1 MLTRYGKYGNKP
13 SKGAGSRS
21 NDFLRRLSMSPNL
34 RSKGL
39 SPDVPQYYMRRAF
52 LKSMGATDED
62 LEKPLVAI
70 ANTWN
75 EILPGSIH
83 LDRIAAA
90 VKRGIRE
97 AGGMATIFNVLAPC
111 DGQGSGNVGF
121 KYVLPSRD
129 LIAASVEMM
138 IEHASYDAAVMI
150 GTCDK
155 IVPGLIMAAARCN
168 LPTVLVTGGYMP
180 SGRYKGERVDCT
192 SMGKYFVMQRQGKIS
207 KEELREVEGYVCPGP
222 GACCLMGTANSM
234 CIAAEAFGLSLPGNS
249 ALCATDPALEKLA
262 EEAGRK
268 VMELVWKDVRAHDIM
283 TPAAFHNSVRVCC
296 ATSGSTNLTLHF
308 PAIAHELDYPFTL
321 DDFENISQQTPS
333 IMEIKPSD
341 PRYLMEDFERAGGLQ
356 AVMKSMESLLDTS
369 VMTVTGQSLAD
380 NLKEAAI
387 RDPEIIRP
395 LSRPKGKNGGIAILK
410 GNMGVAVVKQTAVRP
425 EMQKHRGPVRVFEQE
440 EDCIDALIA
449 GKIEKGEVMV
459 IRYEGPKGG
468 PGMREMV
475 MATWLLVEMGLDK
488 SVAILTDGRFSGTSG
503 GPCVGHLVPEAMVGG
518 PIAVLRDGDII
529 DIDIPSRTLSVELTD
544 REIQQRLASWKQP
557 EPKITKGYLAHF
569 AKYATSA
576 DKGAYLE

>member
-1 MLTRYGKYGNKP
+1 
-13 SKGAGSRS
+13 
-21 NDFLRRLSMSPNL
+21 MSAKL
-34 RSKGL
+34 RSKSL
-39 SPDVPQYYMRRAF
+39 SPDVPQYYMRRVF
-52 LKSMGATDED
+52 LRSMGATDAD

-75 EILPGSIH
+75 EILPGSYH

-90 VKRGIRE
+90 VKRGIQE

-121 KYVLPSRD
+121 KYILPSRD

-155 IVPGLIMAAARCN
+155 IVPGLLMAAARCN
-168 LPTVLVTGGYMP
+168 LPTVLFTGGYMP
-180 SGRYKGERVDCT
+180 SGRYKGERLDCS
-192 SMGKYFVMQRQGKIS
+192 SMGKYFVMYRQGKIS
-207 KEELREVEGYVCPGP
+207 KEELREVEGAVCPGP

-234 CIAAEAFGLSLPGNS
+234 CIAAEALGLSLPGNS

-268 VMELVWKDVRAHDIM
+268 VMELLEKDIKAHDIM
-283 TPAAFHNSVRVCC
+283 SPAAFTNAVKVCC

-308 PAIAHELDYPFTL
+308 PAIAHELEYPFTL

-341 PRYLMEDFERAGGLQ
+341 PRYLMEDFERAGGVQ
-356 AVMKSMESLLDTS
+356 AVMKSMATLLDTNVIS
-369 VMTVTGQSLAD
+369 ASGKTLAE
-380 NLKEAAI
+380 NLSTADI
-387 RDPEIIRP
+387 RDEEIIRP
-395 LSRPKGKNGGIAILK
+395 LSRPKGRNGGIAILK
-410 GNMGVAVVKQTAVRP
+410 GNLGTAVVKQTAVRP
-425 EMQKHRGPVRVFEQE
+425 EMHTHRGPARVFEQE
-440 EDCIDALIA
+440 EDCIEAILS
-449 GKIEKGEVMV
+449 GRVKEGEVIV

-475 MATWLLVEMGLDK
+475 MATWLLVDMGLDK
-488 SVAILTDGRFSGTSG
+488 SVAIITDGRFSGTSG
-503 GPCVGHLVPEAMVGG
+503 GPCVGHIVPEAMDGG
-518 PIAVLRDGDII
+518 PIAVLQDGDMIE
-529 DIDIPSRTLSVELTD
+529 IDIPSRKLGVELSED
-544 REIQQRLASWKQP
+544 DIKQRLRSWKRP
-557 EPKITKGYLAHF
+557 EPKVTRGYLAHF

>member
-1 MLTRYGKYGNKP
+1 MG
-13 SKGAGSRS
+13 SK
-21 NDFLRRLSMSPNL
+21 M
-34 RSKGL
+34 RSKGWG
-39 SPDVPQYYMRRAF
+39 PDVPQYYMRRVLFKA
-52 LKSMGATDED
+52 MGATDED

-75 EILPGSIH
+75 EILPGSYH

-90 VKRGIRE
+90 VKRGIHQ

-121 KYVLPSRD
+121 KYLLPSRD

-155 IVPGLIMAAARCN
+155 IIPGLIMAAARCN
-168 LPTVLVTGGYMP
+168 LPTILVTGGYMP
-180 SGRYKGERVDCT
+180 AGHYKGDRLDVA
-192 SMGKYFVMQRQGKIS
+192 SMGKYFVMYKQAKITQQ
-207 KEELREVEGYVCPGP
+207 ELREVEDCVCPGP

-234 CIAAEAFGLSLPGNS
+234 AVAAESFGLSLPGNS
-249 ALCATDPALEKLA
+249 ALCATDAALERLA
-262 EEAGRK
+262 EEAGRR
-268 VMELVWKDVRAHDIM
+268 VMELLWKDLRARDIM
-283 TPAAFHNSVRVCC
+283 TPAAFKNSVKVCC

-321 DDFENISQQTPS
+321 DDFESISQQTPS

-341 PRYLMEDFERAGGLQ
+341 PRYLMEDFARAGGLQ
-356 AVMKSMESLLDTS
+356 AVMKSMESLLDTN
-369 VMTVTGQSLAD
+369 VMTVSGRSLAD
-380 NLKEAAI
+380 NLRSAEI

-395 LSRPKGKNGGIAILK
+395 LSNPKGKNGGIAILK

-425 EMQKHRGPVRVFEQE
+425 EMQRHRGPARVFEQE
-440 EDCIDALIA
+440 EDCIDALLA
-449 GKIEKGEVMV
+449 GQVKEGEVLV

-475 MATWLLVEMGLDK
+475 TATWLLVDMGLDR
-488 SVAILTDGRFSGTSG
+488 STAIVTDGRFSGTSG
-503 GPCVGHLVPEAMVGG
+503 GPCIGHLVPEAMVGG

-529 DIDIPSRTLSVELTD
+529 DIDIPSRMVNVELSD
-544 REIQQRLASWKQP
+544 EEIRRRLLLWEPPQP
-557 EPKITKGYLAHF
+557 KVTKGYLAHF

>member
-1 MLTRYGKYGNKP
+1 MTAK
-13 SKGAGSRS
+13 
-21 NDFLRRLSMSPNL
+21 L
-34 RSKGL
+34 RSKAL
-39 SPDVPQYYMRRAF
+39 SPDVPQYYMRRVF
-52 LKSMGATDED
+52 FKSMGATDAD

-75 EILPGSIH
+75 EILPGSYH

-90 VKRGIRE
+90 IKRGIQE

-168 LPTVLVTGGYMP
+168 LPTVVFTGGYMP
-180 SGRYKGERVDCT
+180 SGRYKGERLDCS
-192 SMGKYFVMQRQGKIS
+192 SMGKYFVMYRQGKIS
-207 KEELREVEGYVCPGP
+207 KEELREVEGAVCPGP

-234 CIAAEAFGLSLPGNS
+234 CIAAEALGLSLPGNS

-268 VMELVWKDVRAHDIM
+268 VMELLEKDIKARDIM
-283 TPAAFHNSVRVCC
+283 SPAAFTNAVKVCC

-308 PAIAHELDYPFTL
+308 PAIAHELEYPFTL

-341 PRYLMEDFERAGGLQ
+341 PRYLMEDFERAGGVQ
-356 AVMKSMESLLDTS
+356 AVMKSMATLIDTKVITAS
-369 VMTVTGQSLAD
+369 GKTLAE
-380 NLKEAAI
+380 NLSMADI
-387 RDPEIIRP
+387 RDEEIIRP
-395 LSRPKGKNGGIAILK
+395 LSRPKGRNGGIAILK
-410 GNMGVAVVKQTAVRP
+410 GNLGTAVVKQTAVRP
-425 EMQKHRGPVRVFEQE
+425 EMHTHRGPARVFEQE
-440 EDCIDALIA
+440 EDCIEALLS
-449 GKIEKGEVMV
+449 GRVKEGDVMV
-459 IRYEGPKGG
+459 IRYEGPRGG

-475 MATWLLVEMGLDK
+475 MATWLLVDMGLDK
-488 SVAILTDGRFSGTSG
+488 SVAIITDGRFSGTSG
-503 GPCVGHLVPEAMVGG
+503 GPCVGHIVPEAMDGG
-518 PIAVLRDGDII
+518 PIAVLRDGDMIE
-529 DIDIPSRTLSVELTD
+529 IDIPSRRLGVELNEEDIT
-544 REIQQRLASWKQP
+544 QRLRSWKRP
-557 EPKITKGYLAHF
+557 EPKITRGYLAHF

>member
-1 MLTRYGKYGNKP
+1 MAIK
-13 SKGAGSRS
+13 
-21 NDFLRRLSMSPNL
+21 L

-39 SPDVPQYYMRRAF
+39 SPEVPQYYMRRVF

-75 EILPGSIH
+75 EILPGSVH

-97 AGGMATIFNVLAPC
+97 AGGLATIFNVLAPC
-111 DGQGSGNVGF
+111 DGQGSGNEGF

-168 LPTVLVTGGYMP
+168 LPTVIFTGGYMP
-180 SGRYKGERVDCT
+180 AGHYKGERLDCS
-192 SMGKYFVMQRQGKIS
+192 SMGKYFVMYRQGKIA
-207 KEELREVEGYVCPGP
+207 KEELRELEGYVCPGP

-268 VMELVWKDVRAHDIM
+268 VMELLWKEIKARDIM
-283 TPAAFHNSVRVCC
+283 TPAAFTNAVKVCC

-308 PAIAHELDYPFTL
+308 PAIAHEVDYPFTL
-321 DDFENISQQTPS
+321 DDFEDISRQTPS

-356 AVMKSMESLLDTS
+356 AVMKSMEPLLDGS
-369 VMTVTGQSLAD
+369 VMTASGKSLAD
-380 NLKEAAI
+380 NLKTAEI
-387 RDPEIIRP
+387 RDTEIVRP
-395 LSRPKGKNGGIAILK
+395 LSNPKSTNGGIAVLK
-410 GNMGVAVVKQTAVRP
+410 GNMGTAVVKQTAVRP
-425 EMQKHRGPVRVFEQE
+425 EMQKHRGPARVFEQE
-440 EDCIDALIA
+440 EDCIDALLA
-449 GKIEKGEVMV
+449 GKVKEGEVLV

-475 MATWLLVEMGLDK
+475 MATWMLVDLGLDK
-488 SVAILTDGRFSGTSG
+488 SVAIVTDGRFSGTSG
-503 GPCVGHLVPEAMVGG
+503 GPCVGHLVPEAMAGG

-529 DIDIPSRTLSVELTD
+529 DIDIPARRVSVELTED
-544 REIQQRLASWKQP
+544 QIAQRMASWKRP
-557 EPKITKGYLAHF
+557 EPKVTKGYLAHF
-569 AKYATSA
+569 AKYVTSA

>member
-1 MLTRYGKYGNKP
+1 MTAK
-13 SKGAGSRS
+13 
-21 NDFLRRLSMSPNL
+21 L
-34 RSKGL
+34 RSKAL
-39 SPDVPQYYMRRAF
+39 SPDVPQYYMRRVF
-52 LKSMGATDED
+52 FKSMGATDAD

-75 EILPGSIH
+75 EILPGSYH

-90 VKRGIRE
+90 IKRGIQE

-121 KYVLPSRD
+121 KYILPSRD

-168 LPTVLVTGGYMP
+168 LPTVVFTGGYMP
-180 SGRYKGERVDCT
+180 SGRYKGERLDCS
-192 SMGKYFVMQRQGKIS
+192 SMGKYFVMYRQGKIS
-207 KEELREVEGYVCPGP
+207 KEELRKVEGAVCPGP

-234 CIAAEAFGLSLPGNS
+234 CIAAEALGLSLPGNS
-249 ALCATDPALEKLA
+249 TLCATDPTLEKLA

-268 VMELVWKDVRAHDIM
+268 VMELLEKDIKARDIM
-283 TPAAFHNSVRVCC
+283 SPAAFTNAVKVCC

-308 PAIAHELDYPFTL
+308 PAIAHELEYPFTL

-341 PRYLMEDFERAGGLQ
+341 PRYLMEDFERAGGVQ
-356 AVMKSMESLLDTS
+356 AVMKSMATLIDTKVITAS
-369 VMTVTGQSLAD
+369 GKTLAE
-380 NLKEAAI
+380 NLSIADI
-387 RDPEIIRP
+387 RDEEIIRP
-395 LSRPKGKNGGIAILK
+395 LSRPKGRNGGIAILK
-410 GNMGVAVVKQTAVRP
+410 GNLGTAVVKQTAVRP
-425 EMQKHRGPVRVFEQE
+425 EMHTHRGPARVFEQE
-440 EDCIDALIA
+440 EDCIEALLS
-449 GKIEKGEVMV
+449 GRVKEGDVMV
-459 IRYEGPKGG
+459 IRYEGPRGG

-475 MATWLLVEMGLDK
+475 MATWLLVDMGLDK
-488 SVAILTDGRFSGTSG
+488 SVAIITDGRFSGTSG
-503 GPCVGHLVPEAMVGG
+503 GPCVGHIVPEAMDGG
-518 PIAVLRDGDII
+518 PIAVLRDGDMIE
-529 DIDIPSRTLSVELTD
+529 IDIPSRRLGVELNEEDIT
-544 REIQQRLASWKQP
+544 QRLRSWKRP
-557 EPKITKGYLAHF
+557 EPKITRGYLAHF

>member
-1 MLTRYGKYGNKP
+1 
-13 SKGAGSRS
+13 
-21 NDFLRRLSMSPNL
+21 
-34 RSKGL
+34 
-39 SPDVPQYYMRRAF
+39 
-52 LKSMGATDED
+52 MGATDAD

-75 EILPGSIH
+75 EILPGSYH
-83 LDRIAAA
+83 LDRLAAA

-121 KYVLPSRD
+121 KYILPSRD

-168 LPTVLVTGGYMP
+168 LPTIVFTGGYMP
-180 SGRYKGERVDCT
+180 SGRYKGERLDCS
-192 SMGKYFVMQRQGKIS
+192 SMGKYFVMYRQGKIS
-207 KEELREVEGYVCPGP
+207 KEELREVEGAVCPGP

-234 CIAAEAFGLSLPGNS
+234 CIASEALGLSLPGNS

-268 VMELVWKDVRAHDIM
+268 VMELLGKDIKARDIM
-283 TPAAFHNSVRVCC
+283 SPAAFTNAVKVCC

-308 PAIAHELDYPFTL
+308 PAIAHELEYPFTL

-341 PRYLMEDFERAGGLQ
+341 PRYLMEDFERAGGVQ
-356 AVMKSMESLLDTS
+356 AVMKSMATLLDTNVITAS
-369 VMTVTGQSLAD
+369 GKTLAE
-380 NLKEAAI
+380 NLSMADI
-387 RDPEIIRP
+387 RDEEIIRP
-395 LSRPKGKNGGIAILK
+395 LSRPKGRNGGIAILK
-410 GNMGVAVVKQTAVRP
+410 GNLGIAVVKQTAVRP
-425 EMQKHRGPVRVFEQE
+425 EMHKHRGPAKIFEQE
-440 EDCIDALIA
+440 EDCIEALLS
-449 GKIEKGEVMV
+449 GRVKEGDVMV

-475 MATWLLVEMGLDK
+475 MATWLLVDMGLDK
-488 SVAILTDGRFSGTSG
+488 SVAIITDGRFSGTSG
-503 GPCVGHLVPEAMVGG
+503 GPCVGHIVPEAMEGG
-518 PIAVLRDGDII
+518 PIAVLRDGDMIEI
-529 DIDIPSRTLSVELTD
+529 DIASRKLGVELSEED
-544 REIQQRLASWKQP
+544 IKQRLKSWKRP
-557 EPKITKGYLAHF
+557 EPKITRGYLAHF

>member
-1 MLTRYGKYGNKP
+1 MTKR
-13 SKGAGSRS
+13 
-21 NDFLRRLSMSPNL
+21 L
-34 RSKGL
+34 RSKAL
-39 SPDVPQYYMRRAF
+39 SPDLPQYYMRRVF
-52 LKSMGATDED
+52 FKSMGATDAD

-75 EILPGSIH
+75 EILPGSYH
-83 LDRIAAA
+83 LDRIAQA

-97 AGGMATIFNVLAPC
+97 AGGMGTIFNVLAPC
-111 DGQGSGNVGF
+111 DGQGSGNEGF

-168 LPTVLVTGGYMP
+168 LPTVLFTGGYMP
-180 SGRYKGERVDCT
+180 SGNYKGDRLDCS
-192 SMGKYFVMQRQGKIS
+192 SMGKYFVMYRQGKITA
-207 KEELREVEGYVCPGP
+207 EELREVEGCCCPGP

-249 ALCATDPALEKLA
+249 ALCATDPALEKMA

-268 VMELVWKDVRAHDIM
+268 VMELLSKDIKARDVM
-283 TPAAFHNSVRVCC
+283 TPAAFKNAVKVCC

-321 DDFENISQQTPS
+321 DDFEEISRQTPS

-341 PRYLMEDFERAGGLQ
+341 PKYLMEDFERAGGLQ
-356 AVMKSMESLLDTS
+356 GVMKSMESLLDTS
-369 VMTVTGQSLAD
+369 VITASGKSLGE

-387 RDPEIIRP
+387 KDPEVIRP
-395 LSRPKGKNGGIAILK
+395 LANPKGKNGGIAVLK
-410 GNMGVAVVKQTAVRP
+410 GNMGIAVVKQTAVRP
-425 EMQKHRGPVRVFEQE
+425 EMQSHRGPARVFTQE
-440 EDCIDALIA
+440 EDCVEALLA
-449 GKIEKGEVMV
+449 GKVNQGEVLI

-475 MATWLLVEMGLDK
+475 MATWMLVELGLDK
-488 SVAILTDGRFSGTSG
+488 SVAIVTDGRFSGTSG
-503 GPCVGHLVPEAMVGG
+503 GPCVGHLVPEAASGG
-518 PIAVLRDGDII
+518 PIAALRDGDII
-529 DIDIPSRTLSVELTD
+529 SIDIPSRTLNVELSD
-544 REIQQRLASWKQP
+544 EEISERLKSWKP
-557 EPKITKGYLAHF
+557 PAPKITKGYLAHF
-569 AKYATSA
+569 AKHAVSA
-576 DKGAYLE
+576 DKGAYLD

>member
-1 MLTRYGKYGNKP
+1 MTAK
-13 SKGAGSRS
+13 
-21 NDFLRRLSMSPNL
+21 L
-34 RSKGL
+34 RSKAL
-39 SPDVPQYYMRRAF
+39 SPDVPQYYMRRVF
-52 LKSMGATDED
+52 FKSMGATDAD

-75 EILPGSIH
+75 EILPGSYH

-90 VKRGIRE
+90 IKRGIQE

-168 LPTVLVTGGYMP
+168 LPTVVFTGGYMP
-180 SGRYKGERVDCT
+180 SGRYKGERLDCS
-192 SMGKYFVMQRQGKIS
+192 SMGKYFVMYRQGKIS
-207 KEELREVEGYVCPGP
+207 KEELREVEGAVCPGP

-234 CIAAEAFGLSLPGNS
+234 CIAAEALGLSLPGNS
-249 ALCATDPALEKLA
+249 TLCATDPALEKLA

-268 VMELVWKDVRAHDIM
+268 VMELLEKDIKARDIM
-283 TPAAFHNSVRVCC
+283 SPAAFTNAVKVCC

-308 PAIAHELDYPFTL
+308 PAIAHELEYPFTL

-341 PRYLMEDFERAGGLQ
+341 PRYLMEDFERAGGVQ
-356 AVMKSMESLLDTS
+356 AVMKSMATLIDTKVITAS
-369 VMTVTGQSLAD
+369 GKTLAE
-380 NLKEAAI
+380 NLSMADI
-387 RDPEIIRP
+387 RDEEIIRP
-395 LSRPKGKNGGIAILK
+395 LSRPKGRNGGIAILK
-410 GNMGVAVVKQTAVRP
+410 GNLGTAVVKQTAVRP
-425 EMQKHRGPVRVFEQE
+425 EMHTHRGPARVFEQE
-440 EDCIDALIA
+440 EDCIEALLS
-449 GKIEKGEVMV
+449 GRVKEGDVMV
-459 IRYEGPKGG
+459 IRYEGPRGG

-475 MATWLLVEMGLDK
+475 MATWLLVDMGLDK
-488 SVAILTDGRFSGTSG
+488 SVAIITDGRFSGTSG
-503 GPCVGHLVPEAMVGG
+503 GPCVGHIVPEAMDGG
-518 PIAVLRDGDII
+518 PIAVLRDGDMIE
-529 DIDIPSRTLSVELTD
+529 IDIPSRRLGVELNEEDIT
-544 REIQQRLASWKQP
+544 QRLRSWKRP
-557 EPKITKGYLAHF
+557 EPKITRGYLAHF

>member
-1 MLTRYGKYGNKP
+1 MGIK
-13 SKGAGSRS
+13 
-21 NDFLRRLSMSPNL
+21 L

-39 SPDVPQYYMRRAF
+39 SPEVPQYYMRRVF
-52 LKSMGATDED
+52 LKSMGATDAD

-75 EILPGSIH
+75 EILPGSYH

-97 AGGMATIFNVLAPC
+97 AGGLATIFNVLAPC
-111 DGQGSGNVGF
+111 DGQGSGNEGF

-138 IEHASYDAAVMI
+138 VEHASYDAAVMI

-168 LPTVLVTGGYMP
+168 LPTVIFTGGYMP
-180 SGRYKGERVDCT
+180 SGRYKGERLDCS
-192 SMGKYFVMQRQGKIS
+192 SMGKYFVMYRQGKIT
-207 KEELREVEGYVCPGP
+207 KEELREVEGCVCPGP

-268 VMELVWKDVRAHDIM
+268 VMELLWKEIRARDIM
-283 TPAAFHNSVRVCC
+283 TPAAFTNAVKVCC

-321 DDFENISQQTPS
+321 DDFENISRQTPS

-356 AVMKSMESLLDTS
+356 AVMKSMEGLLDGN
-369 VMTVTGQSLAD
+369 VMTASGKSLAD
-380 NLKEAAI
+380 NLKAAEI
-387 RDPEIIRP
+387 RDTEIIRP
-395 LSRPKGKNGGIAILK
+395 MSNPKGPNGGIAVLK
-410 GNMGVAVVKQTAVRP
+410 GNMGTAVVKQTAVRP
-425 EMQKHRGPVRVFEQE
+425 EMQKHRGPARVFEQE
-440 EDCIDALIA
+440 EDCIDALLA
-449 GKIEKGEVMV
+449 GKVKEGEVLV

-475 MATWLLVEMGLDK
+475 MATWMLVDLGLDK
-488 SVAILTDGRFSGTSG
+488 SVAIVTDGRFSGTSG
-503 GPCVGHLVPEAMVGG
+503 GPCVGHLVPEAMAGG

-529 DIDIPSRTLSVELTD
+529 DIDIPARRVSVELTD
-544 REIQQRLASWKQP
+544 DQITQRMTSWKRP
-557 EPKITKGYLAHF
+557 EPKVTKGYLAHF
-569 AKYATSA
+569 AKYVTSA
-576 DKGAYLE
+576 DKGAYLD

>member
-1 MLTRYGKYGNKP
+1 MNEK
-13 SKGAGSRS
+13 
-21 NDFLRRLSMSPNL
+21 L
-34 RSKGL
+34 RSKAL
-39 SPDVPQYYMRRAF
+39 SPDVPQYYMRRVF
-52 LKSMGATDED
+52 FKSMGATDAD

-75 EILPGSIH
+75 EILPGSYH

-90 VKRGIRE
+90 VKRGIQE

-121 KYVLPSRD
+121 KYILPSRD

-168 LPTVLVTGGYMP
+168 LPTVVFTGGYMP
-180 SGRYKGERVDCT
+180 SGRYKGERLDCS
-192 SMGKYFVMQRQGKIS
+192 SMGKYFVMYRQGKIS
-207 KEELREVEGYVCPGP
+207 KEELREVEGAVCPGP

-234 CIAAEAFGLSLPGNS
+234 CIASEALGLSLPGNS

-262 EEAGRK
+262 EEAGRR
-268 VMELVWKDVRAHDIM
+268 VMELLEKDIKARDIM
-283 TPAAFHNSVRVCC
+283 SPAAFTNAVKVCC

-308 PAIAHELDYPFTL
+308 PAIAHELEYPFTL

-341 PRYLMEDFERAGGLQ
+341 PRYLMEDFERAGGVQ
-356 AVMKSMESLLDTS
+356 AVMKSMATLLDTKVITAS
-369 VMTVTGQSLAD
+369 GKTLAE
-380 NLKEAAI
+380 NLSMADI
-387 RDPEIIRP
+387 RDEEIIRP
-395 LSRPKGKNGGIAILK
+395 LSRPKGRNGGIAVLK
-410 GNMGVAVVKQTAVRP
+410 GNLGTAVVKQTAVRP
-425 EMQKHRGPVRVFEQE
+425 EMHTHRGPARVFEQE
-440 EDCIDALIA
+440 EDCIEALLS
-449 GKIEKGEVMV
+449 GRVKEGDVMV

-475 MATWLLVEMGLDK
+475 MATWLLVDMGLDK
-488 SVAILTDGRFSGTSG
+488 SVAVITDGRFSGTSG
-503 GPCVGHLVPEAMVGG
+503 GPCVGHMVPEAMNGG
-518 PIAVLRDGDII
+518 PIAVLRDGDMIE
-529 DIDIPSRTLSVELTD
+529 IDIPSRRLCVELSEEDIT
-544 REIQQRLASWKQP
+544 QRLRSWKKP
-557 EPKITKGYLAHF
+557 EPKITRGYLAHF

>member
-1 MLTRYGKYGNKP
+1 MTAK
-13 SKGAGSRS
+13 
-21 NDFLRRLSMSPNL
+21 L
-34 RSKGL
+34 RSKAL
-39 SPDVPQYYMRRAF
+39 SPDVPQYYMRRVF
-52 LKSMGATDED
+52 FKSMGATDAD

-75 EILPGSIH
+75 EILPGSYH

-90 VKRGIRE
+90 IKRGIQE

-168 LPTVLVTGGYMP
+168 LPTVVFTGGYMP
-180 SGRYKGERVDCT
+180 SGRYKGERLDCS
-192 SMGKYFVMQRQGKIS
+192 SMGKYFVMYRQGKIS
-207 KEELREVEGYVCPGP
+207 KEELREVEGAVCPGP

-234 CIAAEAFGLSLPGNS
+234 CIAAEALGLSLPGNS
-249 ALCATDPALEKLA
+249 TLCATDPALEKLA

-268 VMELVWKDVRAHDIM
+268 VMELLEKDIKARDIM
-283 TPAAFHNSVRVCC
+283 SPAAFTNAVKVCC

-308 PAIAHELDYPFTL
+308 PAIAHELEYPFTL

-341 PRYLMEDFERAGGLQ
+341 PRYLMEDFERAGGVQ
-356 AVMKSMESLLDTS
+356 AVMKSMATLIDTKVITAS
-369 VMTVTGQSLAD
+369 GKTLAE
-380 NLKEAAI
+380 NLSMADI
-387 RDPEIIRP
+387 RDEEIIRP
-395 LSRPKGKNGGIAILK
+395 LSRPKGRNGGIAILK
-410 GNMGVAVVKQTAVRP
+410 GNLGTAVVKQTAVRP
-425 EMQKHRGPVRVFEQE
+425 EMHTHRGPARVFEQE
-440 EDCIDALIA
+440 EDCIEALLS
-449 GKIEKGEVMV
+449 GRVKEGDVMV
-459 IRYEGPKGG
+459 IRYEGPRGG

-475 MATWLLVEMGLDK
+475 MATWLLVDMGLDK
-488 SVAILTDGRFSGTSG
+488 SVAIITDGRFSGTSG
-503 GPCVGHLVPEAMVGG
+503 GPCVGHIVPEAMDGG
-518 PIAVLRDGDII
+518 PIAVLRDGDMIE
-529 DIDIPSRTLSVELTD
+529 IDIPSRKLGVELNEEDIT
-544 REIQQRLASWKQP
+544 QRLRSWKRP
-557 EPKITKGYLAHF
+557 EPKITRGYLAHF

>member
-1 MLTRYGKYGNKP
+1 MTAK
-13 SKGAGSRS
+13 
-21 NDFLRRLSMSPNL
+21 L
-34 RSKGL
+34 RSKAL
-39 SPDVPQYYMRRAF
+39 SPDVPQYYMRRVF
-52 LKSMGATDED
+52 FKSMGATDAD

-75 EILPGSIH
+75 EILPGSYH

-90 VKRGIRE
+90 IKRGIQE

-121 KYVLPSRD
+121 KYILPSRD

-168 LPTVLVTGGYMP
+168 LPTVVFTGGYMP
-180 SGRYKGERVDCT
+180 SGRYKGERLDCS
-192 SMGKYFVMQRQGKIS
+192 SMGKYFVMYRQGKIS
-207 KEELREVEGYVCPGP
+207 KEELREVEGAVCPGP

-234 CIAAEAFGLSLPGNS
+234 CIAAEALGLSLPGNS

-268 VMELVWKDVRAHDIM
+268 VMELLEKDIKARDIM
-283 TPAAFHNSVRVCC
+283 SPAAFTNAVKVCC

-308 PAIAHELDYPFTL
+308 PAIAHELEYPFTL

-341 PRYLMEDFERAGGLQ
+341 PRYLMEDFERAGGVQ
-356 AVMKSMESLLDTS
+356 AVMKSMATLIDTKVITAS
-369 VMTVTGQSLAD
+369 GKTLAE
-380 NLKEAAI
+380 NLSMADI
-387 RDPEIIRP
+387 RDEEIIRP
-395 LSRPKGKNGGIAILK
+395 LSRPKGRNGGIAILK
-410 GNMGVAVVKQTAVRP
+410 GNLGTAVVKQTAVRP
-425 EMQKHRGPVRVFEQE
+425 EMHTHRGPARVFEQE
-440 EDCIDALIA
+440 EDCIEALLS
-449 GKIEKGEVMV
+449 GRVKEGDVMV
-459 IRYEGPKGG
+459 IRYEGPRGG

-475 MATWLLVEMGLDK
+475 MATWLLVDMGLDK
-488 SVAILTDGRFSGTSG
+488 SVAIITDGRFSGTSG
-503 GPCVGHLVPEAMVGG
+503 GPCVGHIVPEAMDGG
-518 PIAVLRDGDII
+518 PIAVLRDGDMIE
-529 DIDIPSRTLSVELTD
+529 IDIPSRKLGVELNEEDIT
-544 REIQQRLASWKQP
+544 QRLRSWKRP
-557 EPKITKGYLAHF
+557 EPKITRGYLAHF

>member
-1 MLTRYGKYGNKP
+1 MGIK
-13 SKGAGSRS
+13 
-21 NDFLRRLSMSPNL
+21 L

-39 SPDVPQYYMRRAF
+39 SPEVPQYYMRRVF
-52 LKSMGATDED
+52 LKSMGATDAD

-75 EILPGSIH
+75 EILPGSYH

-97 AGGMATIFNVLAPC
+97 AGGLATIFNVLAPC
-111 DGQGSGNVGF
+111 DGQGSGNEGF

-138 IEHASYDAAVMI
+138 VEHASYDAAVMI

-168 LPTVLVTGGYMP
+168 LPTVIFTGGYMP
-180 SGRYKGERVDCT
+180 SGRYKGERLDCS
-192 SMGKYFVMQRQGKIS
+192 SMGKYFVMYRQGKIT
-207 KEELREVEGYVCPGP
+207 KEELREVEGCVCPGP

-268 VMELVWKDVRAHDIM
+268 VMELLWKEIRARDIM
-283 TPAAFHNSVRVCC
+283 TPAAFTNAVKVCC

-321 DDFENISQQTPS
+321 DDFENISRQTPS

-356 AVMKSMESLLDTS
+356 AVMKSMEGLLDGN
-369 VMTVTGQSLAD
+369 VMTASGKSLAD
-380 NLKEAAI
+380 NLKAAEI
-387 RDPEIIRP
+387 RDTEIIRP
-395 LSRPKGKNGGIAILK
+395 MSNPKGPNGGIAVLK
-410 GNMGVAVVKQTAVRP
+410 GNMGTAVVKQTAVRP
-425 EMQKHRGPVRVFEQE
+425 EMQKHRGPARVFEQE
-440 EDCIDALIA
+440 EDCIDALLA
-449 GKIEKGEVMV
+449 GKVKEGEVLV

-475 MATWLLVEMGLDK
+475 MATWMLVDLGLDK
-488 SVAILTDGRFSGTSG
+488 SVAIVTDGRFSGTSG
-503 GPCVGHLVPEAMVGG
+503 GPCVGHLVPEAMAGG

-529 DIDIPSRTLSVELTD
+529 DIDIPARRVSVELTD
-544 REIQQRLASWKQP
+544 DQIRQRMTLWKQP
-557 EPKITKGYLAHF
+557 EPKVTKGYLAHF
-569 AKYATSA
+569 AKYVTSA

>member
-1 MLTRYGKYGNKP
+1 MTAK
-13 SKGAGSRS
+13 
-21 NDFLRRLSMSPNL
+21 L
-34 RSKGL
+34 RSKAL
-39 SPDVPQYYMRRAF
+39 SPDVPQYYMRRVF
-52 LKSMGATDED
+52 FKSMGATDAD

-75 EILPGSIH
+75 EILPGSYH

-90 VKRGIRE
+90 IKRGIQE

-121 KYVLPSRD
+121 KYILPSRD
-129 LIAASVEMM
+129 LIAASVEIM
-138 IEHASYDAAVMI
+138 IEHASYDVAVMI

-168 LPTVLVTGGYMP
+168 LPTVVFTGGYMP
-180 SGRYKGERVDCT
+180 SGRYKGERLDCS
-192 SMGKYFVMQRQGKIS
+192 SMGKYFVMYRQGKIS
-207 KEELREVEGYVCPGP
+207 KEELREVEGAVCPGP

-234 CIAAEAFGLSLPGNS
+234 CIASEALGLSLPGNS

-268 VMELVWKDVRAHDIM
+268 VMELLEKDIKARDIM
-283 TPAAFHNSVRVCC
+283 SPAAFTNAVKVCC

-308 PAIAHELDYPFTL
+308 PAIAHELEYPFTL

-341 PRYLMEDFERAGGLQ
+341 PRYLMEDFERAGGVQ
-356 AVMKSMESLLDTS
+356 AVMKSMATLIDTKVITAS
-369 VMTVTGQSLAD
+369 GKTLAE
-380 NLKEAAI
+380 NLSMADI
-387 RDPEIIRP
+387 RDEEIIRP
-395 LSRPKGKNGGIAILK
+395 LSRPKGRNGGIAILK
-410 GNMGVAVVKQTAVRP
+410 GNLGTAVVKQTAVRP
-425 EMQKHRGPVRVFEQE
+425 EMHTHRGPARVFEQE
-440 EDCIDALIA
+440 EDCIEALLS
-449 GKIEKGEVMV
+449 GRVKEGDVMV
-459 IRYEGPKGG
+459 IRYEGPRGG

-475 MATWLLVEMGLDK
+475 MATWLLVDMGLDK
-488 SVAILTDGRFSGTSG
+488 SVAIITDGRFSGTSG
-503 GPCVGHLVPEAMVGG
+503 GPCVGHIVPEAMDGG
-518 PIAVLRDGDII
+518 PIAVLRDGDMIE
-529 DIDIPSRTLSVELTD
+529 IDIPSRKLGVELNEEDIT
-544 REIQQRLASWKQP
+544 QRLRSWKRP
-557 EPKITKGYLAHF
+557 EPKITRGYLAHF

>member
-1 MLTRYGKYGNKP
+1 
-13 SKGAGSRS
+13 
-21 NDFLRRLSMSPNL
+21 MSPKL
-34 RSKGL
+34 RSKGWG
-39 SPDVPQYYMRRAF
+39 PDVPQYYMRRT
-52 LKSMGATDED
+52 LMKSMGATDQD
-62 LEKPLVAI
+62 LEKPLIAI

-75 EILPGSIH
+75 EILPGSYH
-83 LDRIAAA
+83 LDRVAAA
-90 VKRGIRE
+90 VKRGVQA
-97 AGGMATIFNVLAPC
+97 AGGMATVFNVLAPC
-111 DGQGSGNVGF
+111 DGQGSGNEGF

-168 LPTVLVTGGYMP
+168 LPTVLFTGGYMP
-180 SGRYKGERVDCT
+180 AGHYKGERLDVS
-192 SMGKYFVMQRQGKIS
+192 SMGKYFVMHQQGKIT
-207 KEELREVEGYVCPGP
+207 KEELHEVEGCVCPGP

-249 ALCATDPALEKLA
+249 ALCATDPALDALA
-262 EEAGRK
+262 EEAGRR
-268 VMELVWKDVRAHDIM
+268 VMDLVWKDLKACDIM
-283 TPAAFHNSVRVCC
+283 TPGAFRNAVKVCC

-321 DDFENISQQTPS
+321 DDFEEISRQTPS

-341 PRYLMEDFERAGGLQ
+341 PKYLMEDFERAGGCQ

-369 VMTVTGQSLAD
+369 VMTVSGTTLAE
-380 NLKEAAI
+380 NLKHAEI
-387 RDPEIIRP
+387 RDAEIIRP
-395 LSRPKGKNGGIAILK
+395 LSNPKGKDGGIAILK
-410 GNMGVAVVKQTAVRP
+410 GNLGVAVVKQTAVRP
-425 EMQKHRGPVRVFEQE
+425 EMQKHRGPARVFEQE
-440 EDCIDALIA
+440 EDCIDALLA
-449 GKIEKGEVMV
+449 GKVKEGDVMV

-475 MATWLLVEMGLDK
+475 TATWLLVDMGLDK
-488 SVAILTDGRFSGTSG
+488 SVAIITDGRFSGTSG
-503 GPCVGHLVPEAMVGG
+503 GPCVGHIVPEAMVGG

-529 DIDIPSRTLSVELTD
+529 DIDIPSRSVRVELSD
-544 REIQQRLASWKQP
+544 EEIKQRLSSWKAP
-557 EPKITKGYLAHF
+557 APKVTKGYLALF

-576 DKGAYLE
+576 DKGCYLE

>member
-1 MLTRYGKYGNKP
+1 MS
-13 SKGAGSRS
+13 SK
-21 NDFLRRLSMSPNL
+21 L

-39 SPDVPQYYMRRAF
+39 TPDVPQYYMRRAF
-52 LKSMGATDED
+52 FRSMGATDED

-75 EILPGSIH
+75 EILPGSYH

-121 KYVLPSRD
+121 KYILPSRD

-168 LPTVLVTGGYMP
+168 LPTVIFTGGYMP
-180 SGRYKGERVDCT
+180 AGHYKGDRLDC
-192 SMGKYFVMQRQGKIS
+192 SSIGKYFVMYKQGKIT
-207 KEELREVEGYVCPGP
+207 KEELGEVEGYVCPGP

-234 CIAAEAFGLSLPGNS
+234 CIAAEALGLSLPGNS
-249 ALCATDPALEKLA
+249 ALCAADPALEKLA

-268 VMELVWKDVRAHDIM
+268 VMELLQKEIKANDIM
-283 TPAAFHNSVRVCC
+283 TRAAFTNAVKVCC

-308 PAIAHELDYPFTL
+308 PAIAHELDYVFTL

-356 AVMKSMESLLDTS
+356 AVMKSMDSLLDTS
-369 VMTVTGQSLAD
+369 VVTASGKSLAD
-380 NLKEAAI
+380 NLKEVEVM
-387 RDPEIIRP
+387 DTEIIRP
-395 LSRPKGKNGGIAILK
+395 LSNPKGKNGGIAILT

-425 EMQKHRGPVRVFEQE
+425 EMQKHRGPARIFEQE
-440 EDCIDALIA
+440 EDCIDALLE
-449 GKIEKGEVMV
+449 GKVREGEVMV

-475 MATWLLVEMGLDK
+475 MATWLLVDMGLDK
-488 SVAILTDGRFSGTSG
+488 SIAIVTDGRFSGTSG
-503 GPCVGHLVPEAMVGG
+503 GPCIGHLVPEAMDGG

-529 DIDIPSRTLSVELTD
+529 DIDIPARRVKVELTD
-544 REIQQRLASWKQP
+544 EEITQRLKSWKRP
-557 EPKITKGYLAHF
+557 EPKVTKGYLAHF